1 MTPRQESDQA
11 LCQLR
16 ADLASTLTLLDRAIE
31 SDQQALLEPLLDEL
45 STLQR
50 TVQRVKRL
58 IRRGLPAEGTP

>member
-1 MTPRQESDQA
+1 MTPRRDDQA

-16 ADLASTLTLLDRAIE
+16 ADLASTLILLDRAIE
-31 SDQQALLEPLLDEL
+31 SEAQALLEPLLDEL

-58 IRRGLPAEGTP
+58 IRRGLSAEGS